1 MARKADILVMVE
13 MRCHKIRNKNA
24 KTTNATN
31 VITADTN
38 HFLSTKAQKT
48 VKIIIATIV
57 IHK

>member
-24 KTTNATN
+24 KTNATN